1 MRYLRMLSNSL
12 FAGLLASVYLTLLL
26 LHLNPSVPLT
36 AHAVWPLFTVLSVSY
51 GVHIAV
57 VSYALYVLRQI
68 AIVEPSSPGWISLR
82 LLTWSAAVLS
92 GAAAVITWLHASGL
106 QNALDV
112 RAQPGILYAAT
123 AFGLAT
129 VVFLVLGFAQVA
141 ARRRHRATVA
151 ILFTVATVTSI
162 AVPVAV
168 RAEALGTRHP
178 VSTLASVDSESA
190 SGPRIVLLCL
200 DGASLDVISPAV
212 AAGRLP
218 HFGRLLDRGASM
230 HLATTRPT
238 QPEPVWASVMTGMWP
253 ARHGVRGAARY
264 RPFDGAVALDVLPD
278 YLFSQALIR
287 LGLLIEEPYSPAS
300 LESLPVW
307 EIAARYG
314 VPTGLIGLPLT
325 HPADVSAG
333 ALAKTDSHAGFIVSD
348 RFHRRS
354 DSAAVLDA
362 RPAVSPARI
371 DDVARAALAA
381 EQEQSGSESRAP
393 LDLLPH
399 TGESGSTVE
408 ADRLHHLLARQL
420 GAAEYVRLLAVR
432 YAGLDAVG
440 HYYLRYANP
449 DAYGDVSEEERRQ
462 FGRVLDDYYGYIDMV
477 VGEAL
482 SSLDE
487 NDLLIVVSGFGMEPL
502 TFGKRLLERVIG
514 DPRFSGTHERGP
526 DGFLLAYGAAVSPS
540 RQARGAVVDVAP
552 TLLYFLGLPVA
563 RDMDGHVRADLF
575 TRAFNEERTITF
587 IPSYRVQ

>member
-1 MRYLRMLSNSL
+1 MLSNSV

-36 AHAVWPLFTVLSVSY
+36 GHAMWPLFTVLTVSY
-51 GVHIAV
+51 GLHIAV
-57 VSYALYVLRQI
+57 VSYALYALRQI

-82 LLTWSAAVLS
+82 LLTWSAAALS
-92 GAAAVITWLHASGL
+92 GTAAVLTWLHASGL
-106 QNALDV
+106 QNALDA
-112 RAQPGILYAAT
+112 RALPGIVYAAT
-123 AFGLAT
+123 AFAVVTL
-129 VVFLVLGFAQVA
+129 VFLVLGFAQVA

-151 ILFTVATVTSI
+151 VLFTGATVMSI
-162 AVPVAV
+162 LLPYWLRTDTVTVPRDLSA
-168 RAEALGTRHP
+168 A
-178 VSTLASVDSESA
+178 ASVDAESG

-218 HFGRLLDRGASM
+218 NFGRLLDGGASM

-238 QPEPVWASVMTGMWP
+238 QPEPVWASAMTGMWP
-253 ARHGVRGAARY
+253 ARHGVRGTAKY
-264 RPFDGAVALDVLPD
+264 RPFDGDVAVDVLPD

-287 LGLLIEEPYSPAS
+287 LGLLIEEPYSSAS

-307 EIAARYG
+307 QIAARYG

-325 HPADVSAG
+325 HPADSR
-333 ALAKTDSHAGFIVSD
+333 AGFIVSD
-348 RFHRRS
+348 RFHRRT

-362 RPAVSPARI
+362 RPAISPARI
-371 DDVARAALAA
+371 DEVARAALAA
-381 EQEQSGSESRAP
+381 EQGQSSPESRVP
-393 LDLLPH
+393 LDLLPQ

-408 ADRLHHLLARQL
+408 ADHLHHLLARQL
-420 GAAEYVRLLAVR
+420 GSAEYVRLLAVR

-449 DAYGDVSEEERRQ
+449 DAYGDVSEDERRQ
-462 FGRVLDDYYGYIDMV
+462 FGRVLDDYYAYVDSL

-482 SSLDE
+482 SSLGE

-502 TFGKRLLERVIG
+502 TFGKRLLERVVG
-514 DPRFSGTHERGP
+514 DARFSGTHERAP
-526 DGFLLAYGAAVSPS
+526 DGFLLAYGAAVAPS

-563 RDMDGHVRADLF
+563 RDMDGFVRTDLF
-575 TRAFNEERTITF
+575 TRAFNEQRTITF